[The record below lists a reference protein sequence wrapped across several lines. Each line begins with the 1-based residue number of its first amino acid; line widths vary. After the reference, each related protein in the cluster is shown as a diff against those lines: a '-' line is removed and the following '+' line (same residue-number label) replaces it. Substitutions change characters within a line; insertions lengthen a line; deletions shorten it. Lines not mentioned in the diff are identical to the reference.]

1 MTLEEAIVEIS
12 RRVGAACPEAILR
25 ITRASDEEASIRAYA
40 PAGAETAIKEASQ
53 DYTIQLLTSEGLDVQ
68 VLVYDIAT
76 SLPPDEE
83 A

>member
-12 RRVGAACPEAILR
+12 RRVSAASPDAILR

-40 PAGAETAIKEASQ
+40 PAGAETAIKEATQ
-53 DYTIQLLTSEGLDVQ
+53 DYTIQLLTGEGLDIQ
-68 VLVYDIAT
+68 VLVYDILT

-83 A
+83 